1 MFNNIFL
8 DGNHSIKW
16 DGSTNDSNTTSLV
29 VTDPTAVRTITL
41 PDATGTVTLN
51 TATQTLTNKT
61 LTSPTVTSGLALSN
75 SDITGVN
82 SLYFNDPGSGEGLRW
97 SGGNMKLF
105 ESPDNLSN
113 AAGNLQVTYN
123 DARRFTV
130 SNSGA
135 EVVGTLTT
143 SGGITFSDGTT
154 QTSAGASTGF
164 SIAMATALG

>member
-1 MFNNIFL
+1 
-8 DGNHSIKW
+8 
-16 DGSTNDSNTTSLV
+16 
-29 VTDPTAVRTITL
+29 
-41 PDATGTVTLN
+41 
-51 TATQTLTNKT
+51 
-61 LTSPTVTSGLALSN
+61 
-75 SDITGVN
+75 
-82 SLYFNDPGSGEGLRW
+82 
-97 SGGNMKLF
+97 MKLF

-154 QTSAGASTGF
+154 QTSAGASAGF

>member
-1 MFNNIFL
+1 MQNTEIYFE
-8 DGNHSIKW
+8 
-16 DGSTNDSNTTSLV
+16 GSTDDNYETHLT
-29 VTDPTAVRTITL
+29 VTDPTADRTITL

-82 SLYFNDPGSGEGLRW
+82 ALYFNDPGSGEGLRW
-97 SGGNMKLF
+97 
-105 ESPDNLSN
+105 N

-154 QTSAGASTGF
+154 QTSAGASAGF